1 MFLFKLNSF
10 VANDNIFLYS
20 SYSLLKQ
27 IMKKNGKKKK
37 KKKIKLKKKKFLL
50 KKFNYKNKKKII
62 YKKFL

>member
-37 KKKIKLKKKKFLL
+37 KKKIKKKKGKKKKKRKL
-50 KKFNYKNKKKII
+50 N
-62 YKKFL
+62 